1 MPKKVKKEKH
11 FFSNKYQSVTH
22 VSTSIFQGL
31 FRSVALVMK
40 KLWAILDFFF
50 THSGLFTFF
59 YRLVPYLM
67 HKKRELNKIL
77 FQRVKQDFIS
87 DS

>member
-31 FRSVALVMK
+31 FRSVALVTKM
-40 KLWAILDFFF
+40 LWANLDLFFQ
-50 THSGLFTFF
+50 TDRTF
-59 YRLVPYLM
+59 YYPVP
-67 HKKRELNKIL
+67 
-77 FQRVKQDFIS
+77 
-87 DS
+87 